1 MSYSEMDMQENQEIE
16 LPPDSPEVQLLKQ
29 YTKFYETEYAREFA
43 QAFPEFNLEQSKKAI
58 VLAHKLALERARE
71 RVKIESEGG
80 KDALTGLDNRKRFAE
95 DGRIEIAN
103 AIRKREGF
111 AIFFVDIDHFK
122 QVNDESLHSTGDEV
136 LRQVTQQLSSG
147 SRKGDRLA
155 RLGGEEIIGLVKVS
169 EDKAINAAERWR
181 KNLEE
186 SNISYVTKSGETKK
200 VTVSIG
206 VAMFNPVTDTGDS
219 NINDVYINN
228 RLNEVVRLADMAMY
242 CAKDNGRNKI
252 GIARTDGSF
261 ATLDPNLN
269 GKGNI
274 LTVRPT
280 PNKPPTED
288 YFKLAA

>member
-1 MSYSEMDMQENQEIE
+1 MSYPEVNMTEPQESKQ
-16 LPPDSPEVQLLKQ
+16 PSMSPEAQQLLENTAQ
-29 YTKFYETEYAREFA
+29 YEEEYARAFA
-43 QAFPEFNLEQSKKAI
+43 ESFPKFTEEQVEKAMA
-58 VLAHKLALERARE
+58 LAHRFALERARAE
-71 RVKIESEGG
+71 RKLQEEGG
-80 KDALTGLDNRKRFAE
+80 KDALTGLDNRNRFAE
-95 DGRIEIAN
+95 DARIEIAN
-103 AIRKREGF
+103 AIRNKQGF

-186 SNISYVTKSGETKK
+186 KNISYVTKSGETKK

-206 VAMFNPVTDTGDS
+206 VALFNPVTDIGDS

-242 CAKDNGRNKI
+242 CAKENGRNRI
-252 GIARTDGSF
+252 GVVKSDGSF
-261 ATLDPNLN
+261 ATLDPHQTKN
-269 GKGNI
+269 GNK
-274 LTVRPT
+274 LTARLT
-280 PNKPPTED
+280 PNQPPVAV
-288 YFKLAA
+288 YFRLAA